1 MMEIKDQDLEVWVEA
16 LIPLKCL
23 KCFSVEEEEWEEWEA
38 LEVLEVWMISVMGM
52 EVGVAVAEIKNIP
65 SDLDDNLLIVFYQFF
80 IKAIKSFLE
89 KRYLS
94 FPFQKFDY
102 FQENMQILFSF

>member
-23 KCFSVEEEEWEEWEA
+23 KCFSVEEEWEEWEEW
-38 LEVLEVWMISVMGM
+38 EVLEVWMILVMGM

-89 KRYLS
+89 KSYLS
-94 FPFQKFDY
+94 FPFQKSDY
-102 FQENMQILFSF
+102 FQEDMQILFSS